1 MRIVSV
7 NTGEILLSVTV
18 DKTIASYKDG
28 TDVFRFLDVGTRA
41 LEIEI
46 RKPMNEL
53 LIMQYNVQLNRLS
66 FNVQARRKERAVEIQ
81 KTESL

>member
-41 LEIEI
+41 LEIGDSAVS
-46 RKPMNEL
+46 MNEP
-53 LIMQYNVQLNRLS
+53 LIMQYNVQLNRS
-66 FNVQARRKERAVEIQ
+66 IQKSIQARRKERAVEI
-81 KTESL
+81 KR